1 MITDFPLERQP
12 FPYIDHRLPRTN
24 ESNSVSTD
32 ELEQT
37 DFKLPDTSDAATF
50 YSPLDVRKA
59 KFQSTTLP
67 TCHAGDAWD
76 ARSTIPRLDKSTAD
90 NSLILEDNWSPA
102 LSSPVSTLFR
112 NRHSEFGLQ
121 NNRASDTSSLRANST
136 ILSRSSSLST
146 HRSDDFVSLEDR
158 YIRSLFDRQAQLKS
172 QLGRLNSEL
181 LELLHEEWK
190 ITGVVP
196 EGYDELRITTGQP
209 TQPLKTTSFPLPR
222 TIIQRANTFSRDGC
236 KNTNIPRRNTSTT
249 SQYSTETSPVPS
261 VKCHRDTFP
270 QVTSH
275 GYFPGRSCPLGKSRH
290 DSSASPTKMRIT
302 SRKHEYKYTSV
313 CIPDE
318 IGAGGE
324 SLRTGQEFASR
335 VFQSYEDKLSSKSNT
350 IVSTEFPNAYIEQTT
365 PHIYSDH
372 PTPTPPSELDEED
385 VDIRQAFIELQL
397 RRLEVD
403 YAVISELYVVHKK
416 RAAETKRE
424 AYRIAY
430 KTNLQKLKEIHT
442 QMEQLRAKLGENHQS
457 SVSQITPRQHRRT
470 WKPLYNKARNWT
482 RGPLSRPSSRTCS
495 PLECTRQLMDS
506 APRASNT
513 SCLSPTVFNAP
524 ASPTSESFSSRDT
537 SSRIAPDASSECG
550 TESSRLKVLKRVRRP
565 TLLPLLHFFHSGSGM
580 SHSEVSGV
588 SAHHKANTTGSLQTT
603 HLVPRGDATMIQQEA
618 LTSVKPIIHEPS
630 KSLKLDC
637 NGLQTEKAEYQP
649 SPRIEEYNEF
659 LWPNSL
665 NATPVNPEASEEA
678 RSTISFRGSSTS
690 PGYLEN
696 GRPESSSSL
705 KYPVHLRRRLK
716 RIRSLSIM
724 VEEVCLDDSPTSEL
738 RNTRRSPP
746 KLLQRCNSW
755 STLNFWLS
763 RHSIPEQQLRASEC
777 RFRYPY
783 GIQTLMSESSVD
795 PSGLCLPHQTGRFAS
810 TFPSSN
816 FQAQKQSQNA
826 ATSSNT
832 SSSNW
837 STSGCSCMSSQT
849 GDSGCEISSKEPGS
863 DLTIPSTSCRFT
875 VERTCYDSATNQTN
889 PAIKLRQFP
898 NRRQPIRLKDVRG
911 RVPFIEEE
919 SGSPYG
925 TSLRVRCICSCLSEH
940 GDQPWD
946 TKSCMH
952 NSARPCSFYSP
963 QNLEAD
969 DGVSLSDCCHNFV
982 NVDPDAT
989 PPPEEFIPR
998 SFDNCETTLTISSCR
1013 SSSLSP
1019 TSLLTRDLQLPTDRI
1034 KEKTATVDFSSVQG
1048 LKRSNLR
1055 RSGLKSFSLLK
1066 QTVSRMA
1073 SDKRTSVVPNVNHT
1087 RRYSVTNT
1095 KLPTPN
1101 LSKRKSGVFNT
1112 PQNPT
1117 IGDSSGIS
1125 QANSLSL
1132 SVEEKAK
1139 RTGKFTW
1146 TPKLRHSVR
1155 LVRWPK

>member
-1 MITDFPLERQP
+1 MITDFRLERQP
-12 FPYIDHRLPRTN
+12 FPYIDHRPPRAN
-24 ESNSVSTD
+24 ESNSIGTV
-32 ELEQT
+32 ELGRT
-37 DFKLPDTSDAATF
+37 NFTLADTGDAATF
-50 YSPLDVRKA
+50 YSPPGVRKA

-67 TCHAGDAWD
+67 TCRAGDAWD
-76 ARSTIPRLDKSTAD
+76 VRFTIPRLDKSTAD
-90 NSLILEDNWSPA
+90 SSMIIEDNWSPA
-102 LSSPVSTLFR
+102 LSCPVSTFFR

-121 NNRASDTSSLRANST
+121 NNRASDASSLRVNST

-146 HRSDDFVSLEDR
+146 HRSDDFVSLEDH

-172 QLGRLNSEL
+172 QLGRLNNEL

-236 KNTNIPRRNTSTT
+236 KDTNIPRRNTSTI
-249 SQYSTETSPVPS
+249 SQYSTHTSPLPS

-270 QVTSH
+270 QLTC
-275 GYFPGRSCPLGKSRH
+275 GENLPGRSYSLGKGTH
-290 DSSASPTKMRIT
+290 ETSASPTNMRIT
-302 SRKHEYKYTSV
+302 SPKHEYRYTSV
-313 CIPDE
+313 RIPDE
-318 IGAGGE
+318 TGADDE
-324 SLRTGQEFASR
+324 SWRNDQEFNSD
-335 VFQSYEDKLSSKSNT
+335 VFQSNEEKLSSNGNT
-350 IVSTEFPNAYIEQTT
+350 IVSTEYTNTCSEQTT
-365 PHIYSDH
+365 PHIHNDH
-372 PTPTPPSELDEED
+372 PTPTPLPEPDEED

-403 YAVISELYVVHKK
+403 YAVISELYTVHKK

-430 KTNLQKLKEIHT
+430 RTNLQKLKEIHI
-442 QMEQLRAKLGENHQS
+442 QMEQLRAKLGEDHQS
-457 SVSQITPRQHRRT
+457 SISQITPRQHRRT
-470 WKPLYNKARNWT
+470 WKPLYYKARNWT
-482 RGPLSRPSSRTCS
+482 RGPLSRPISRTCS
-495 PLECTRQLMDS
+495 PLECARQPMGS
-506 APRASNT
+506 VPRASNT
-513 SCLSPTVFNAP
+513 SCPSPTLFKAP
-524 ASPTSESFSSRDT
+524 ASPTSGSCASRDT
-537 SSRIAPDASSECG
+537 SSRLAPDASSECG

-580 SHSEVSGV
+580 SHSEVLT
-588 SAHHKANTTGSLQTT
+588 HDKANTTSVPQTA
-603 HLVPRGDATMIQQEA
+603 HLVPRGDATVIEQEV
-618 LTSVKPIIHEPS
+618 LTSVKPIIREPS

-637 NGLQTEKAEYQP
+637 NGFQREKTEYQP

-665 NATPVNPEASEEA
+665 NATPVNPEAREEA
-678 RSTISFRGSSTS
+678 RSTISFHGSSTS
-690 PGYLEN
+690 PGYREHGL
-696 GRPESSSSL
+696 PESSSSL
-705 KYPVHLRRRLK
+705 KYPDKLKRRLK
-716 RIRSLSIM
+716 RIRSLSSM
-724 VEEVCLDDSPTSEL
+724 VEGVCLDDSPTSEL

-746 KLLQRCNSW
+746 KLLQRCYSW

-763 RHSIPEQQLRASEC
+763 RNSQPEQRLLAGDC
-777 RFRYPY
+777 RVRYPC
-783 GIQTLMSESSVD
+783 GIPTQMSEGSVD
-795 PSGLCLPHQTGRFAS
+795 PSRLCSPHQTGRFAS
-810 TFPSSN
+810 TFPSGN
-816 FQAQKQSQNA
+816 FQAQKQSRNA

-837 STSGCSCMSSQT
+837 STSGCSCMSSQM
-849 GDSGCEISSKEPGS
+849 GDSGCEISSKEPSS
-863 DLTIPSTSCRFT
+863 DLTIPSSSSRLT
-875 VERTCYDSATNQTN
+875 VERTYYDSATSQMNSS
-889 PAIKLRQFP
+889 IKLRQLP

-952 NSARPCSFYSP
+952 NPTRPCSYYSP
-963 QNLEAD
+963 KNLEAD

-982 NVDPDAT
+982 NMDPDTT

-998 SFDNCETTLTISSCR
+998 SFDNGETTLTTSSCR

-1019 TSLLTRDLQLPTDRI
+1019 TSHLTRDSQVPTDRI
-1034 KEKTATVDFSSVQG
+1034 KEKTATVDLSSVQD

-1055 RSGLKSFSLLK
+1055 RSGLRSFSLLK

-1073 SDKRTSVVPNVNHT
+1073 SDKRTTLVLNVNHT
-1087 RRYSVTNT
+1087 RRYSLTNT

-1101 LSKRKSGVFNT
+1101 LSKRKSGVFST
-1112 PQNPT
+1112 PQT
-1117 IGDSSGIS
+1117 HTVGDGSGIS
-1125 QANSLSL
+1125 QANPLSL
-1132 SVEEKAK
+1132 SIEEKSK

-1146 TPKLRHSVR
+1146 TPKLRNSVR

>member
-24 ESNSVSTD
+24 ESDSVSTD
-32 ELEQT
+32 ELGRRNFT
-37 DFKLPDTSDAATF
+37 LPGTSDAATF
-50 YSPLDVRKA
+50 YSPPDVRKA

-76 ARSTIPRLDKSTAD
+76 VRSTIPRLDKSTAD
-90 NSLILEDNWSPA
+90 NSLILEDNWSPS

-112 NRHSEFGLQ
+112 NRHSEFVLQ
-121 NNRASDTSSLRANST
+121 NNRASDASSLRANST

-146 HRSDDFVSLEDR
+146 HRSDDLVSLEDR

-196 EGYDELRITTGQP
+196 EGYDELRITMGQP

-222 TIIQRANTFSRDGC
+222 TIIQRANTFSRDRC
-236 KNTNIPRRNTSTT
+236 KNTDIPRRNTSAT
-249 SQYSTETSPVPS
+249 SQYSTQTSPVPS
-261 VKCHRDTFP
+261 VNCHRDTFP
-270 QVTSH
+270 QVTSR
-275 GYFPGRSCPLGKSRH
+275 GYLPGSSYPLGKSRH
-290 DSSASPTKMRIT
+290 DTSASPTKMRIT
-302 SRKHEYKYTSV
+302 SPKHDYKYTSV

-318 IGAGGE
+318 IGAGDE
-324 SLRTGQEFASR
+324 SLQDDQEFTSR
-335 VFQSYEDKLSSKSNT
+335 VFQSNEDKLASKNNT
-350 IVSTEFPNAYIEQTT
+350 TVSTEFQNTCTEQTT

-372 PTPTPPSELDEED
+372 PTPTPEPDEED

-403 YAVISELYVVHKK
+403 YAVISELYTVHKK

-430 KTNLQKLKEIHT
+430 RTNLQKLKEIHI

-457 SVSQITPRQHRRT
+457 SISHITPRQHRRT
-470 WKPLYNKARNWT
+470 WKPLYNKARYWT

-495 PLECTRQLMDS
+495 PLKCTRQLIGS
-506 APRASNT
+506 APRACNT
-513 SCLSPTVFNAP
+513 SCLSPVVFNAP
-524 ASPTSESFSSRDT
+524 TSPTSGSCSSRDT
-537 SSRIAPDASSECG
+537 SSRLAPDASSECG
-550 TESSRLKVLKRVRRP
+550 TESSRLKILKRVRRP
-565 TLLPLLHFFHSGSGM
+565 TLLPLLHFFHSGNGM
-580 SHSEVSGV
+580 SHSEA
-588 SAHHKANTTGSLQTT
+588 SAQHKANTTNSPQTT
-603 HLVPRGDATMIQQEA
+603 HLVPRGDATVIEQEA
-618 LTSVKPIIHEPS
+618 PTSVKPIIREPS
-630 KSLKLDC
+630 KSLKMDC
-637 NGLQTEKAEYQP
+637 NGLQREKAEYQP

-678 RSTISFRGSSTS
+678 RSTISFHGSSTS
-690 PGYLEN
+690 PGYREHGL
-696 GRPESSSSL
+696 PEISSSL
-705 KYPVHLRRRLK
+705 KYPVHLGRRLK
-716 RIRSLSIM
+716 RIRSLSSM

-738 RNTRRSPP
+738 RKTRRSPP
-746 KLLQRCNSW
+746 KLLQRYNSW

-763 RHSIPEQQLRASEC
+763 RHSYPEQRLRAGDC
-777 RFRYPY
+777 HVRYP
-783 GIQTLMSESSVD
+783 LMSGSSVD
-795 PSGLCLPHQTGRFAS
+795 PSRLCLPHQTGRFAS
-810 TFPSSN
+810 TFSSGN

-837 STSGCSCMSSQT
+837 STSGCSCMSSQM

-863 DLTIPSTSCRFT
+863 DLTIPSSSSRLT
-875 VERTCYDSATNQTN
+875 VERTCYDSASMQTN
-889 PAIKLRQFP
+889 PTTKLRQLP

-952 NSARPCSFYSP
+952 NPTRPCSYYSP

-982 NVDPDAT
+982 NVDSDAT

-998 SFDNCETTLTISSCR
+998 SLDNCETTLTISSCR

-1019 TSLLTRDLQLPTDRI
+1019 TSLLTLDSQLPTDRI
-1034 KEKTATVDFSSVQG
+1034 KEETATIDLSSVQG

-1073 SDKRTSVVPNVNHT
+1073 SDKRSAVVLKVNHT
-1087 RRYSVTNT
+1087 RRYSLTNT
-1095 KLPTPN
+1095 KLLTHN
-1101 LSKRKSGVFNT
+1101 LSKPKSGVFGT

-1117 IGDSSGIS
+1117 VGDSSGIS
-1125 QANSLSL
+1125 QANSPSL
-1132 SVEEKAK
+1132 SVEEKVK

-1146 TPKLRHSVR
+1146 TPRLRHSVR